1 MLRRAAQVILGGI
14 LFAAGAYVL
23 SLHRSSEEPMRS
35 YLALMAGA
43 LLFGGTATIMGG
55 LFRPR

>member
-1 MLRRAAQVILGGI
+1 MLRRAAQVIFGGI

-23 SLHRSSEEPMRS
+23 SLHRSSEEPVRS
-35 YLALMAGA
+35 YLVLMAGA
-43 LLFGGTATIMGG
+43 LLFGGTATIMDG

>member
-1 MLRRAAQVILGGI
+1 MLQRAAQVIFGGI

-23 SLHRSSEEPMRS
+23 SLHRASEEPMRS
-35 YLALMAGA
+35 YLVLMAGA
-43 LLFGGTATIMGG
+43 LLFGGTATIMDG